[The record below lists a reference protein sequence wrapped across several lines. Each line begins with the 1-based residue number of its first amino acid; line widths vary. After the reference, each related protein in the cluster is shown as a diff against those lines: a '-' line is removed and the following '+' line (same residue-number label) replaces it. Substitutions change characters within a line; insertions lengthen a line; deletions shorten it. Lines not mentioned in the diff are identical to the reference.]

1 MCAKSKTPK
10 LFVEL
15 IPSTCHFSNVRTTV
29 KPTEWDKIRL
39 ICYEAANNKCEICGD
54 TGKKQGY
61 KHDLECHEIWE
72 YDDINMVQKLVGFIS
87 LCPKC
92 HKVKHAGLAQIK
104 NEEELVIRHLMKVNS
119 ITRKQAADYII
130 KSFKIWEQRS
140 NKQWSLDI
148 SYIDRYV

>member
-1 MCAKSKTPK
+1 
-10 LFVEL
+10 
-15 IPSTCHFSNVRTTV
+15 
-29 KPTEWDKIRL
+29 
-39 ICYEAANNKCEICGD
+39 
-54 TGKKQGY
+54 
-61 KHDLECHEIWE
+61 
-72 YDDINMVQKLVGFIS
+72 MVQKLVGFIS

-104 NEEELVIRHLMKVNS
+104 NEEELVKRHLMKVNS